1 MVMKKILLSAVYAS
15 IFCAV
20 ISCST
25 ERNSLATTEDLK
37 STEMTSFDRA
47 LKDIMK
53 PENRSTPEEKARWGA
68 QLNDRSLD
76 ILFNASLQLI
86 GKKAE
91 NNTENISRVEK
102 EKVIVQATN
111 LYFSKLNTI
120 KANQKADN

>member
-1 MVMKKILLSAVYAS
+1 MKKTLFSAVYAS

-25 ERNSLATTEDLK
+25 ERNSLTTTEDLK

-47 LKDIMK
+47 LKEIMK

-76 ILFNASLQLI
+76 ILFNASLQML
-86 GKKAE
+86 GKKSSTS
-91 NNTENISRVEK
+91 TENSTRVEK
-102 EKVIVQATN
+102 EKVIVKATN

-120 KANQKADN
+120 KSNQKAEN